1 LLTLE
6 STGRTLGWCAAGAAH
21 GRTTQRKREK
31 MTMAILVT
39 GAGLM
44 SIIAGLG
51 TRSLTL
57 VGAGAVALVIGA
69 LLVALHDL
77 RGDD

>member
-1 LLTLE
+1 
-6 STGRTLGWCAAGAAH
+6 LGWCATGVAH
-21 GRTTQRKREK
+21 GRTTQRKRET
-31 MTMAILVT
+31 MTAAILVT

-51 TRSLTL
+51 TRSLAL
-57 VGAGAVALVIGA
+57 IGAGAVALVIGA

>member
-1 LLTLE
+1 
-6 STGRTLGWCAAGAAH
+6 
-21 GRTTQRKREK
+21 
-31 MTMAILVT
+31 MTAAILVT

-44 SIIAGLG
+44 AIIAGLG
-51 TRSLTL
+51 TRSLAL